1 MEKKKE
7 EMVEHSPPKD
17 QALDSGSVDPFNGSK
32 PPNLPLG
39 ASVEQNSKISDE
51 NFDEN
56 FSLSDPQCDNV
67 NDYNV
72 CVGITY
78 NLVWI
83 YLDFSKGH

>member
-1 MEKKKE
+1 M
-7 EMVEHSPPKD
+7 MQSFV
-17 QALDSGSVDPFNGSK
+17 QF
-32 PPNLPLG
+32 LPGL
-39 ASVEQNSKISDE
+39 V
-51 NFDEN
+51 
-56 FSLSDPQCDNV
+56 FSEAYLMLEYRWSLNTIRCYHV